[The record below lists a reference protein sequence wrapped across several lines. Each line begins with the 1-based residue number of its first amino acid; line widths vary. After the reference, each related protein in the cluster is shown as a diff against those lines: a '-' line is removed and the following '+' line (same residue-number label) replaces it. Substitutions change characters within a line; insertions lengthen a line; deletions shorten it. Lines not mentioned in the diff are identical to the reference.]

1 MSTEIG
7 IWIGGFLTLAIM
19 SFLYKD
25 NPIYKAAEAIF
36 IGVSAGYWAVY
47 MYFNVVDPLLITNLM
62 KGKVLYFVPLL
73 LGLMML
79 ARLLPSIG
87 WISRWPMA
95 FIIGITAGLNFTA
108 FLASDVIGQIDGA
121 IKSLN
126 VWGDG
131 TAMGFLLSS
140 GFSNTIASIGVISTL
155 VYFFFSKEHKGL
167 FGKTASVGI
176 LFIMVAFGGSFGY
189 TVMARISLLIG
200 RMDFIFTTWLG
211 LAG

>member
-25 NPIYKAAEAIF
+25 NPIYKGAEAIF
-36 IGVSAGYWAVY
+36 IGVSAGFWAVY
-47 MYFNVVDPLLITNLM
+47 TYFNVVDPLLIANLK
-62 KGKVLYFVPLL
+62 KGELLYIIPLV

-79 ARLLPSIG
+79 ARLIPSIG

-95 FIIGITAGLNFTA
+95 FIIGITAGINFTA
-108 FLASDVIGQIDGA
+108 FLASNVIGQIHGA
-121 IKSLN
+121 IKPLN
-126 VWGDG
+126 TWDWSFPGI
-131 TAMGFLLSS
+131 FLSS
-140 GFSNTIASIGVISTL
+140 GFQNTVASIGVISTL
-155 VYFFFSKEHKGL
+155 VYFFFSKEHKGA
-167 FGKTASVGI
+167 FGKTASIGI

-200 RMDFIFTTWLG
+200 RMDFIFTQWLG

>member
-1 MSTEIG
+1 MSTDIG
-7 IWIGGFLTLAIM
+7 IWIGGFLTIAIM

-25 NPIYKAAEAIF
+25 NPVYKFAEAIF
-36 IGVSAGYWAVY
+36 IGVSSGYWAVY
-47 MYFNVVDPLLITNLM
+47 MYFNVLEPLLIKNLVA
-62 KGKVLYFVPLL
+62 GELWYIVPLV

-79 ARLLPSIG
+79 ARLVPGIG

-108 FLASDVIGQIDGA
+108 FLASDIIGQIDGA
-121 IKSLN
+121 IKPLN

-131 TAMGFLLSS
+131 TFMGLLASS
-140 GFSNTIASIGVISTL
+140 GFANTVASIGLVSTL
-155 VYFFFSKEHKGL
+155 VYFFFSKEHKGA

-200 RMDFIFTTWLG
+200 RMDFIFSTWLG
-211 LAG
+211 IAN

>member
-25 NPIYKAAEAIF
+25 NPVYKAAEAIF
-36 IGVSAGYWAVY
+36 IGVSSGYWAVY
-47 MYFNVVDPLLITNLM
+47 MYFNVVDPLLIANLM
-62 KGKVLYFVPLL
+62 KGKILYVIPLI

-79 ARLLPSIG
+79 ARLIPGIG

-108 FLASDVIGQIDGA
+108 FLASDVIGQIEGS
-121 IKSLN
+121 IKPLN
-126 VWGDG
+126 NWDWSFPGI
-131 TAMGFLLSS
+131 FLSS
-140 GFSNTIASIGVISTL
+140 GFQNTVASIGVISTL
-155 VYFFFSKEHKGL
+155 VYFFFSKEHKGA
-167 FGKTASVGI
+167 FGKTASIGI

-200 RMDFIFTTWLG
+200 RMDFIFTQWLG

>member
-36 IGVSAGYWAVY
+36 IGVSAGYWTVY
-47 MYFNVVDPLLITNLM
+47 MYFNVVDPLLIANLL
-62 KGKVLYFVPLL
+62 KGELLYIVPLI

-79 ARLLPSIG
+79 ARLIPSIG

-121 IKSLN
+121 IKPLN
-126 VWGDG
+126 TWNWSFPGI
-131 TAMGFLLSS
+131 FLSS
-140 GFSNTIASIGVISTL
+140 GFQNTVASIGVISTL
-155 VYFFFSKEHKGL
+155 VYFFFSKEHKGA